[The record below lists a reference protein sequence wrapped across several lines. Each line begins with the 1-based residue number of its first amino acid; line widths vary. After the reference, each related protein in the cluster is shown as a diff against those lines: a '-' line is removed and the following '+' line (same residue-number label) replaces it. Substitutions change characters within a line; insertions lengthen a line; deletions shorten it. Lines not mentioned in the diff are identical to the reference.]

1 MGGDADITALNA
13 IDNTLGAEIVTSG
26 DGLDVSLAGLP
37 FKSAEID
44 HIVLTINSKALT
56 FNEQD
61 LVLGDDAFTLKV
73 GATDLERLAG
83 ETNDVSIEV
92 TLNTGIALT
101 ARLAIE
107 GALPRSTDF
116 VL

>member
-1 MGGDADITALNA
+1 
-13 IDNTLGAEIVTSG
+13 
-26 DGLDVSLAGLP
+26 
-37 FKSAEID
+37 
-44 HIVLTINSKALT
+44 
-56 FNEQD
+56 
-61 LVLGDDAFTLKV
+61 LKV
-73 GATDLERLAG
+73 GATDLERLVG

-116 VL
+116 VI